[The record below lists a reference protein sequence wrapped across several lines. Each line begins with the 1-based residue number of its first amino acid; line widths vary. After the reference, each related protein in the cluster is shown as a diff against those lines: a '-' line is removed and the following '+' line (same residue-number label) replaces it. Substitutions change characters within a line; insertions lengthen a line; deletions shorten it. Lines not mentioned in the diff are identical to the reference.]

1 MVDANNKFTYIEVS
15 GNDHPQTLRSTMKV
29 ISIVGWTRT
38 GFMPFLS
45 QTPYPMTIR
54 MCLTSSSE
62 MTPSH
67 CVPPYLMK
75 PYNTRKAHP

>member
-1 MVDANNKFTYIEVS
+1 MLTKSSPSLTSQAMA
-15 GNDHPQTLRSTMKV
+15 HLQTLRSTMKV
-29 ISIVGWTRT
+29 MSIVGWTRT
-38 GFMPFLS
+38 GFVPFLS

-67 CVPPYLMK
+67 CGP
-75 PYNTRKAHP
+75 TS